1 MSDKK
6 NEQEL
11 TDETNNTVESVTEES
26 TSPEVSTES
35 TSTQP
40 SEVEDSE
47 INFSKGGRIPWEVD
61 PEHKNAVKVLS
72 EKLEAIELIGSDP
85 QKLPSRALNFV
96 LVVLIIGV
104 GGGGGAVLQHYSSPD
119 RAARLMEVAVCKK
132 EFSDRTQLLKNK
144 QYGTLRIESEP
155 KQASVSQSIN
165 GAPYV
170 KIKGKTAEGVEMD
183 TLTPATLSNLD
194 INAHYKF
201 KLEFTDT
208 LKRIKEDPEADK
220 KKGKK
225 KGKKSKDKD
234 KDKSKTEEA
243 PKEIEY
249 EELKVAY
256 RSEEFHVD
264 RYQWI
269 QDGATGTYRFQK
281 QVKMISDEISHYYS
295 FDWKAKKDMEFES
308 ASDCKAFMLN
318 NDATICRAVPRVKNF
333 ETEEARLE
341 EEAKKSKKKRR
352 GR

>member
-11 TDETNNTVESVTEES
+11 TDEIKNTAGSDTEES
-26 TSPEVSTES
+26 ASPEVPTES
-35 TSTQP
+35 TSSQP
-40 SEVEDSE
+40 SETEDSV

-132 EFSDRTQLLKNK
+132 EFSDRTQLLNNK

-183 TLTPATLSNLD
+183 TLTPATISNLD

-220 KKGKK
+220 KKKK
-225 KGKKSKDKD
+225 KGEDKA
-234 KDKSKTEEA
+234 KTEEA

-281 QVKMISDEISHYYS
+281 PVKMISDEISHYYS
-295 FDWKAKKDMEFES
+295 FDWKTKKDMEFES
-308 ASDCKAFMLN
+308 ASDCKAHTLN

-341 EEAKKSKKKRR
+341 EEAKKKKRR